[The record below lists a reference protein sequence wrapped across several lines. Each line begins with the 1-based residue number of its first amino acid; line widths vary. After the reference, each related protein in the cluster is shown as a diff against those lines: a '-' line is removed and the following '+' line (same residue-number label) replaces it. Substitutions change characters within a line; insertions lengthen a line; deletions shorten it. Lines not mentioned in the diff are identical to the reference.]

1 MQKQGKD
8 KAETNGGF
16 GQSEKLE
23 LKMNFRSGIILGDGT
38 CGHNSELLKGTRDSH
53 LSSGANES
61 FYMGVKVTKMMVEYG
76 VKGKMQVR

>member
-1 MQKQGKD
+1 
-8 KAETNGGF
+8 
-16 GQSEKLE
+16 
-23 LKMNFRSGIILGDGT
+23 MNFRSGIILGDGT

-76 VKGKMQVR
+76 VKGKM